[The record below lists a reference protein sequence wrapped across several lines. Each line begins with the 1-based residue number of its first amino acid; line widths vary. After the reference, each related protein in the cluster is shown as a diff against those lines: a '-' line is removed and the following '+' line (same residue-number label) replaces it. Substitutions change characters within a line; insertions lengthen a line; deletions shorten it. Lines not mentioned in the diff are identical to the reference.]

1 MDMKKIMM
9 IVESRLSGPDIT
21 YHEKSDRITAEV
33 SANLSGKFTRLVQNL
48 QKIDSLTT
56 ELKELQAD
64 VKQQRR
70 EDVAALFD
78 AEDAVLT
85 RVVDTKS
92 AILTLSKD
100 PADRVTP
107 KYKDILEEFEKHLT
121 PELLKVLEVLKA
133 THVTVTQV
141 EPSLRWKLKE
151 SVDEEK
157 IDRVVNLVN
166 GWLTKYDRKLNQL
179 VS

>member
-1 MDMKKIMM
+1 MDMKQMIM
-9 IVESRLSGPDIT
+9 IVESRLTGPDIT
-21 YHEKSDRITAEV
+21 YHQKTDRVTAEV

-48 QKIDSLTT
+48 QKIDSLST

-85 RVVDTKS
+85 RVVETKS

-100 PADRVTP
+100 PEDRETP
-107 KYKDILEEFEKHLT
+107 KYKEILTELEQHLT

-133 THVTVTQV
+133 THVTVTKV

-151 SVDEEK
+151 DIDEDK
-157 IDRVVNLVN
+157 VSRVVDMVN
-166 GWLTKYDRKLNQL
+166 TWLQKYDQKLSNL
-179 VS
+179 M